1 MGQALIGGEMKAECK
16 RWRDSRC
23 MIKARSAPQTNK
35 TNMLKQTRAVTAK
48 SCIPCPLTSAQ
59 LNRRAFLRRATL
71 AAGLLGF
78 GPMIVPSRVL
88 GRGGVA
94 PSNRITV
101 GFIGTGRQAFHAN
114 IPGFLSEPDAQ
125 AVAVCDVD
133 AWRMDKGRELVEARY
148 AKQQPS
154 GNFKGCATY
163 RDWRELV
170 ARPDIDAVMIST
182 PDHWHVIQ
190 ALAALRA
197 GKDVACEKPL
207 TRTIAEGRLLADTVV
222 KLRRVFRTDSEFRT
236 LQWFR
241 HAAQLVRN
249 GKLGKLQRIITSTPK
264 DSTLE
269 PQPEMPVPS
278 ELDYDLWLGPAPQ
291 RPYTEKR
298 VHPPHDNKGRPG
310 WMCNT
315 DYADG
320 MLANWGAHLNDIAM
334 WGNNTEHVGPIE
346 IEATGK
352 FPPARN
358 LWDVVQEFEAHF
370 RFANGVTLTCK
381 TDKPFVRFEGSEGW
395 VEVNYPS
402 QVEASVESLLT
413 WEPGPSE
420 LKLPRIHSEKRDF
433 LDAVKSR
440 QQPMYDCETG
450 HRIASLSHLA
460 LCAIRVGRKLKWD
473 PAAEKVLGDDAAND
487 LLKPKPLR
495 APWKLAA

>member
-1 MGQALIGGEMKAECK
+1 MARREAMTINKMKLK
-16 RWRDSRC
+16 RDVVSNSD
-23 MIKARSAPQTNK
+23 MLGIPTSTQT
-35 TNMLKQTRAVTAK
+35 
-48 SCIPCPLTSAQ
+48 
-59 LNRRAFLRRATL
+59 NRRAFLRRAGL
-71 AAGLLGF
+71 AAGALAA
-78 GPMIVPSRVL
+78 GPLIVPSRVL

-101 GFIGTGRQAFHAN
+101 GFIGTGRQAVHAN
-114 IPGFLSEPDAQ
+114 IPGFISEPDAQ

-133 AWRMDKGRELVEARY
+133 AWRMDEARKVVEDLY

-154 GNFKGCATY
+154 GSFKGCATY

-170 ARPDIDAVMIST
+170 ARPDLDAVMIST
-182 PDHWHVIQ
+182 PDHWHVLQ

-207 TRTIAEGRLLADTVV
+207 TRSIAEGRLLADTVV
-222 KLRRVFRTDSEFRT
+222 KQRRVFRTDSEFRT
-236 LQWFR
+236 LKWFR
-241 HAAQLVRN
+241 HAAQLVRS
-249 GKLGKLQRIITSTPK
+249 GKLGRLQRIITATPK

-278 ELDYDLWLGPAPQ
+278 ELNYELWLGPAPL

-298 VHPPHDNKGRPG
+298 VHPPHENKGRPG
-310 WMCNT
+310 WICIT

-334 WGNNTEHVGPIE
+334 WGNNTEHIGPVE

-352 FPPARN
+352 FPPAGN
-358 LWDVVQEFEAHF
+358 LWDVVQEFEARF

-381 TDKPFVRFEGSEGW
+381 TDKPFVRFEGTEGW
-395 VEVNYPS
+395 IEVGYPS
-402 QVEASVESLLT
+402 QIETNPESLLT
-413 WEPGPSE
+413 WEPGPDE
-420 LKLPRIHSEKRDF
+420 FTLPRIHSEKRDF

-440 QQPMYDCETG
+440 RQPMYDCETG

-460 LCAIRVGRKLKWD
+460 LASIRLGRKLKWD
-473 PAAEKVLGDDAAND
+473 SKAEKVLGDHAAND

-495 APWKLAA
+495 APWKLGA